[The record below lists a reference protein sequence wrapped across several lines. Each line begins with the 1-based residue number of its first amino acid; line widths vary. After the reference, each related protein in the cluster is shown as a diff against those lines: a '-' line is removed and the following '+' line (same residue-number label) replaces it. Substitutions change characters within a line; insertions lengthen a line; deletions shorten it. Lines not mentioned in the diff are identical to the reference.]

1 MLIVR
6 VELHKGGMGGP
17 VTELA
22 RMEIINDGSGTET
35 LGNYFVSTL
44 RGRNHGSFDQRIIQ
58 RAGRI
63 EKWQRKNWHVWKLVA
78 CALYHCGYDW
88 RKRGKSARK
97 ELQGG
102 K

>member
-17 VTELA
+17 VTEIA
-22 RMEIINDGSGTET
+22 RMEIINDATGTET

-44 RGRNHGSFDQRIIQ
+44 RGRNHGPFDQRIIQ

-63 EKWQRKNWHVWKLVA
+63 EKWQRN
-78 CALYHCGYDW
+78 ALW
-88 RKRGKSARK
+88 VSSARALPWAAGQLRRPK
-97 ELQGG
+97 FRWEWPR
-102 K
+102 